1 MNTRPVPES
10 FLDEASPLICLIAL
24 VGIPAAGAVA
34 LVFSLQIPRLAY
46 GQANLLLAPAEIGSL
61 IVVVVLLFLLR
72 ACLQLPSAPRGFY
85 RNLLDFL
92 AMSHWHPAVKAA
104 LVGLLVLPPAWYI
117 HGDPGF
123 IPTVRFLGWRSLH
136 SGDVRDDLDR
146 LMTVWQLSLTGGV
159 PLLFVLH
166 MLTRSNPK
174 GRILPWLLVPLL
186 FVGAAFGVV
195 VLVMLGHH

>member
-1 MNTRPVPES
+1 MKTEQATES
-10 FLDEASPLICLIAL
+10 FLHEASPFIFLIAL
-24 VGIPAAGAVA
+24 LGIPAAGAVA

-46 GQANLLLAPAEIGSL
+46 GEPNPLFAAAEIGSL
-61 IVVVVLLFLLR
+61 ITVAALLFLLR
-72 ACLQLPSAPRGFY
+72 ACLELPSAPRGFY

-92 AMSHWHPAVKAA
+92 AMSRWHPAVKAA
-104 LVGLLVLPPAWYI
+104 LLGLLVLPPAWYI

-123 IPTVRFLGWRSLH
+123 IPTVRFLGWRSLT

-146 LMTVWQLSLTGGV
+146 LVTVFQLSLTGGV

-174 GRILPWLLVPLL
+174 ERILPWLLVPLL